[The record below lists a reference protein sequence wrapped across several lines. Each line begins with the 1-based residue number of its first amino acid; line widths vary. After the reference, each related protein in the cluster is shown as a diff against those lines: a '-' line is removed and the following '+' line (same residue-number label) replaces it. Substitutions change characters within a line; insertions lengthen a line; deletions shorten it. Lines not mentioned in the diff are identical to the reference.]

1 MLTQIGEFQRLC
13 HINRMEDESLVAALR
28 HDWHQWFL
36 PKVAPLG
43 LGTVRSTML
52 VAIGH
57 A

>member
-36 PKVAPLG
+36 PKVAPLS